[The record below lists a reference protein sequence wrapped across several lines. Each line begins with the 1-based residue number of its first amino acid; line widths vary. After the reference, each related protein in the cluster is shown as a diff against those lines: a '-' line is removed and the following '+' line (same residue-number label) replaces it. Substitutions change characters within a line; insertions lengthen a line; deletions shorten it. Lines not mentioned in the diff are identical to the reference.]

1 MFANLLSRLTASDSR
16 TLPDTDSR
24 LATGLSSTRAGA
36 DSSGSGEEV
45 ASIHGVCSAKGECP
59 WSRGSDQWCAAG
71 DGDGDL
77 EGCLRAVARAEEV
90 HRAAE
95 AGLRDSRAA
104 AVQAALASDLCVSQ
118 ARQARFSCE
127 TEVEIGG
134 ELRVSVRDRDSG
146 ACLARWILDCDPLL
160 ESAEA
165 AASSSVPLAVPGGE
179 CVTLVRRGD
188 RTVVSITA
196 RCIPEEAV
204 SGTGVG
210 SGAGALGT
218 WVIGDFSVRE
228 GLAAAEVG
236 QGVRVN
242 QPEMA
247 VQERRVQHFSSLA
260 EDLEADL
267 ARVYKQGQYLLDF
280 LQGSHE
286 PDLANKLC
294 SLNAEAGECLRRLR
308 SLHSQVRQAST
319 GLDNC

>member
-1 MFANLLSRLTASDSR
+1 MGSQGRSRAGDTEDREAGVYPQEWRRSGRATSMR
-16 TLPDTDSR
+16 TLGVPAEMDSGP
-24 LATGLSSTRAGA
+24 AP
-36 DSSGSGEEV
+36 SGEPQ
-45 ASIHGVCSAKGECP
+45 KGP
-59 WSRGSDQWCAAG
+59 QAG
-71 DGDGDL
+71 DRDGDL
-77 EGCLRAVARAEEV
+77 EACLRAVARAEEV

-146 ACLARWILDCDPLL
+146 ACLARWILECDPLL

-165 AASSSVPLAVPGGE
+165 VASSSVPLAVPGGE

-267 ARVYKQGQYLLDF
+267 ERVYKQGQHLLDF
-280 LQGSHE
+280 LQGSQE